1 MTNSKSNADLPGPG
15 NYNNS
20 DLNSFGKN
28 APSVSLRGKAKD
40 NKKSE
45 IPGPG
50 SYDQNSNN
58 VKDKMA
64 VHKIGTSKRGGI
76 IDEKNL

>member
-50 SYDQNSNN
+50 SYD
-58 VKDKMA
+58 
-64 VHKIGTSKRGGI
+64 
-76 IDEKNL
+76 